1 MRRTFLPLW
10 ANPAAREIEELVF
23 PTPPFC
29 DAMANIIAK
38 LNLSKTL
45 GYFDS
50 VSYLLKDIQ
59 NTPAVSS
66 KEDYI
71 FTGIFVSNYPKR
83 RENILTVG

>member
-1 MRRTFLPLW
+1 
-10 ANPAAREIEELVF
+10 
-23 PTPPFC
+23 
-29 DAMANIIAK
+29 MANIIAK

>member
-1 MRRTFLPLW
+1 LDEFAWESISISRTFFPLW
-10 ANPAAREIEELVF
+10 ANPAAREMEELVF

-29 DAMANIIAK
+29 VAMEIIIAK

-50 VSYLLKDIQ
+50 VSYLLKNIQ
-59 NTPAVSS
+59 NRPAVSS

-71 FTGIFVSNYPKR
+71 LSGIYCVKLS
-83 RENILTVG
+83 